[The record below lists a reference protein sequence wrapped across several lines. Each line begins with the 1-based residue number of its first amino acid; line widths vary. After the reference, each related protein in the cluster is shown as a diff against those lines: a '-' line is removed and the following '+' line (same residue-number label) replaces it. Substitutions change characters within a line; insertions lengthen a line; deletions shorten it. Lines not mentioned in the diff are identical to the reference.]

1 MFGPIRRTE
10 TGHAFDEEERT
21 TGGRY
26 FHLRLVLFSDKKLS
40 ISFYFV

>member
-21 TGGRY
+21 TGGNY
-26 FHLRLVLFSDKKLS
+26 FHPRSVLFFDEKLS